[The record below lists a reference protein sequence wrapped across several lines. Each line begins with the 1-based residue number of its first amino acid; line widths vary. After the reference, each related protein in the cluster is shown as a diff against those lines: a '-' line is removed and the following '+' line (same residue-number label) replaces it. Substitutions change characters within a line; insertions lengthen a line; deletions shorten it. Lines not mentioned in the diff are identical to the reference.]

1 MRAPCLL
8 LPLLALPLGC
18 APAIIG
24 SGKLIED
31 QRSVSP
37 FSAVA
42 LSGHLNLK
50 LEQGPEQ
57 RLVIVGDDNIVPL
70 VEATVSDG
78 KLRLSSTKS
87 YRSTEDVTVKIVV
100 PKLEGLDLS
109 GATDAY
115 LSKLDGPAL
124 TVSASGAA
132 KVSLDGH
139 VDRLALDLSGASEI
153 DGFGLKA
160 KSVNVR
166 ASGAGDVKVYASES
180 LEVMASGAVSVEVS
194 GDPKNVS
201 QNVKG
206 AATITRR

>member
-1 MRAPCLL
+1 MRASCLL
-8 LPLLALPLGC
+8 PTLALSLGC
-18 APAIIG
+18 APAITG
-24 SGKLIED
+24 SGKVVED
-31 QRSVSP
+31 QRALSP

-42 LSGHLNLK
+42 VSGHLNLK
-50 LEQGPEQ
+50 LELGPEQ
-57 RLVIVGDDNIVPL
+57 RVVIVGDDNIVPL
-70 VEATVSDG
+70 IEATVSGG
-78 KLRLSSTKS
+78 KLRLSSTRS
-87 YRSTEDVTVKIVV
+87 YRSKEDVTVKIVV